1 MTIAPMYLSRVLEFI
16 TPTWKNIVFAFISI
30 SISTSIFAKIELI
43 DRVVA
48 VVDSGV
54 IMESQL
60 NARVEEILIRLK
72 NDKAELPPLNLLEEQ
87 VLDRLIIEEIQLQI
101 AERAG
106 IKISDSE
113 LNQTLSR
120 VSAQNN
126 LSLEDF
132 RIKLEEEGTSY
143 RSFRD
148 TIRKELI
155 LQRVQ
160 RGKVGAKI
168 DISEQE
174 LENFINSEEGKTQL
188 AEQYN
193 VQHIL
198 LSVKS
203 GLTEDEVKEIENNA
217 NSLLQRL
224 TNGESFEKL
233 AASYSSGQN
242 ALEGGFLG
250 WRTSAELPGLF
261 AQVVAELK
269 VGEVAEPVRS
279 GAGFHILKLTDKRG
293 NTVKFLD
300 QTLARHILVQPSE
313 IRTENQAEEL
323 IYDIYNRL
331 IEGEDFK
338 QLARQFSEDPGSKM
352 DGGELGWSNPGDYDP
367 AFETTLN
374 ATEIGQVSQPVKSS
388 FGWHII
394 EVMDRRNEDVSQE
407 EQKNRA
413 YQIIFKRKFEQ
424 ELQSTLI
431 ELRAEAYVD
440 IKLNS

>member
-1 MTIAPMYLSRVLEFI
+1 MDLTKKLLIKISIKKR
-16 TPTWKNIVFAFISI
+16 IVFILLGFL
-30 SISTSIFAKIELI
+30 ISTNIYTKIELI

-60 NARVEEILIRLK
+60 NSRVEEILIRLK

-87 VLDRLIIEEIQLQI
+87 VLDRLIIEEIQLQL
-101 AERAG
+101 ADRAG

-120 VSAQNN
+120 VSSQNN
-126 LSLEDF
+126 LSLEEF
-132 RIKLEEEGTSY
+132 RLKLEAEGTSY
-143 RSFRD
+143 KSFRD
-148 TIRKELI
+148 TIKKELI
-155 LQRVQ
+155 IQRVQ

-174 LENFINSEEGKTQL
+174 LENFINSEEGRTQL

-203 GLTEDEVKEIENNA
+203 GLSEIEIEAIENEA
-217 NSLLQRL
+217 VLLLERL
-224 TNGESFEKL
+224 ENGESFEKL
-233 AASYSSGQN
+233 AASYSAGQK

-250 WRTSAELPGLF
+250 WRTSAELPSLF
-261 AQVVAELK
+261 AEVVSGLT
-269 VGEVAEPVRS
+269 VGEVAQPVRS

-300 QTLARHILVQPSE
+300 QTLARHILIQPSE
-313 IRTENQAEEL
+313 IRTENQAEVL
-323 IYDIYNRL
+323 INDIYKRL
-331 IEGEDFK
+331 KEGEDFK

-367 AFETTLN
+367 AFEMTLN
-374 ATEIGQVSQPVKSS
+374 ATEIGQLSEPVKSS

-413 YQIIFKRKFEQ
+413 YQITFKRKFDQ

-440 IKLNS
+440 IKLTS

>member
-1 MTIAPMYLSRVLEFI
+1 M
-16 TPTWKNIVFAFISI
+16 
-30 SISTSIFAKIELI
+30 
-43 DRVVA
+43 
-48 VVDSGV
+48 
-54 IMESQL
+54 
-60 NARVEEILIRLK
+60 
-72 NDKAELPPLNLLEEQ
+72 
-87 VLDRLIIEEIQLQI
+87 
-101 AERAG
+101 
-106 IKISDSE
+106 
-113 LNQTLSR
+113 
-120 VSAQNN
+120 
-126 LSLEDF
+126 SLEDF
-132 RIKLEEEGTSY
+132 RIKLEGEGTSY
-143 RSFRD
+143 KSFRD

-155 LQRVQ
+155 IQRVQ
-160 RGKVGAKI
+160 RGKVGSKI

-198 LSVKS
+198 LAVKS
-203 GLTEDEVKEIENNA
+203 GSSELETTEIKNNA
-217 NSLLQRL
+217 ESLIKRI
-224 TNGESFEKL
+224 NDGENFEKL

-250 WRTSAELPGLF
+250 WRSSAELPSLF
-261 AQVVAELK
+261 ADAVLDMK
-269 VGEVAEPVRS
+269 VGEVSDPLKS
-279 GAGFHILKLTDKRG
+279 GAGFHILKLIDKRG

-300 QTLARHILVQPSE
+300 QTLARHILIQPSE

-323 IYDIYNRL
+323 INSIYQRL
-331 IEGEDFK
+331 VEGEDFK

-367 AFETTLN
+367 AFEQTLN
-374 ATEIGQVSQPVKSS
+374 ATEIGQLSEPVKSS

-440 IKLNS
+440 IKLST

>member
-1 MTIAPMYLSRVLEFI
+1 MNQLNILKTSFWTKKNFFVLLVSLLASI
-16 TPTWKNIVFAFISI
+16 NIYS
-30 SISTSIFAKIELI
+30 KIELI

-60 NARVEEILIRLK
+60 NSRVEEILIRLK
-72 NDKAELPPLNLLEEQ
+72 SDTTELPPINLLEEQ
-87 VLDRLIIEEIQLQI
+87 VLDRLIIEEIQLQL
-101 AERAG
+101 ADRAG

-120 VSAQNN
+120 VSSQNN
-126 LSLEDF
+126 LSLDDF
-132 RIKLEEEGTSY
+132 RLKLEAEGTSY
-143 RSFRD
+143 KSFRD
-148 TIRKELI
+148 TIKKELI
-155 LQRVQ
+155 IQRVQ
-160 RGKVGAKI
+160 RGRVGGKV

-174 LENFINSEEGKTQL
+174 IENFINSEEGKSQL

-203 GLTEDEVKEIENNA
+203 GSTEQQIEKIRNEANN
-217 NSLLQRL
+217 LITRL
-224 TNGESFEKL
+224 EGDESFEKL
-233 AASYSSGQN
+233 AASYSSGQE

-250 WRTSAELPGLF
+250 WRTSAELPSLF
-261 AQVVAELK
+261 ANVVTELK
-269 VGEVAEPVRS
+269 VGEVAQPLRS

-323 IYDIYNRL
+323 INEIYERL
-331 IEGEDFK
+331 TNGEDFK

-367 AFETTLN
+367 IFEKTLN
-374 ATEIGQVSQPVKSS
+374 ATEIGKISEPVQSS

-394 EVMDRRNEDVSQE
+394 EAMDRRNEDVSQE

-440 IKLNS
+440 IKLTT

>member
-1 MTIAPMYLSRVLEFI
+1 MKIKFSTKSINQIKISSLLATFCLLLSLNVH
-16 TPTWKNIVFAFISI
+16 S
-30 SISTSIFAKIELI
+30 KIELL

-60 NARVEEILIRLK
+60 NSRVEEILQRLK
-72 NDKAELPPLNLLEEQ
+72 NDNAELPPLNLIEEQ

-101 AERAG
+101 ADRAG

-113 LNQTLSR
+113 LNQTLAR

-126 LSLEDF
+126 LSLEEF
-132 RIKLEEEGTSY
+132 RIKLEGEGTSY

-155 LQRVQ
+155 IQRVQ

-174 LENFINSEEGKTQL
+174 IENFINSEEGKTQL

-203 GLTEDEVKEIENNA
+203 GSTEKEIEEIEVNA
-217 NSLLQRL
+217 NSLISRL
-224 TNGESFEKL
+224 NDGENFEKL
-233 AASYSSGQN
+233 AASFSAGQN
-242 ALEGGFLG
+242 ALEGGYLG
-250 WRTSAELPGLF
+250 WRTEAELPSLF
-261 AQVVAELK
+261 AEVVTELK
-269 VGEVAEPVRS
+269 VGEIASPLRS
-279 GAGFHILKLTDKRG
+279 GAGFHILKLIDKRG

-323 IYDIYNRL
+323 INTIYERL
-331 IEGEDFK
+331 ASGEDFK
-338 QLARQFSEDPGSKM
+338 QLARQYSEDPGTKM

-367 AFETTLN
+367 AFEQTLN
-374 ATEIGQVSQPVKSS
+374 ATKIGELSKPVKSS
-388 FGWHII
+388 FGWHVI

-407 EQKNRA
+407 EQKDRA
-413 YQIIFKRKFEQ
+413 FRIIFDRKFEQ

>member
-1 MTIAPMYLSRVLEFI
+1 MDLTKILLIKISMKKR
-16 TPTWKNIVFAFISI
+16 IVFILLGFL
-30 SISTSIFAKIELI
+30 ISTNTYTKIELI

-60 NARVEEILIRLK
+60 NSRVEEILIRLK

-87 VLDRLIIEEIQLQI
+87 VLDRLIIEEIQLQL
-101 AERAG
+101 ADRAG

-120 VSAQNN
+120 VSSQNN
-126 LSLEDF
+126 LSLEEF
-132 RIKLEEEGTSY
+132 RLKLEAEGTSY
-143 RSFRD
+143 KSFRD
-148 TIRKELI
+148 TIKKELI
-155 LQRVQ
+155 IQRVQ

-174 LENFINSEEGKTQL
+174 LENFINSEEGRTQL

-203 GLTEDEVKEIENNA
+203 GLSEIEIEAIENEA
-217 NSLLQRL
+217 VSLLERL
-224 TNGESFEKL
+224 ENGESFEKL
-233 AASYSSGQN
+233 AASYSAGQK

-250 WRTSAELPGLF
+250 WRTSAELPSLF
-261 AQVVAELK
+261 AEVVSGLT
-269 VGEVAEPVRS
+269 VGEVAQPVRS

-313 IRTENQAEEL
+313 IRTENQAEVL
-323 IYDIYNRL
+323 INDIYKRL
-331 IEGEDFK
+331 KEGEDFK

-367 AFETTLN
+367 AFEMTLN
-374 ATEIGQVSQPVKSS
+374 ATEIGQLSEPIKSS

-413 YQIIFKRKFEQ
+413 YQIIFKRKFDQ

-440 IKLNS
+440 IKLTS

>member
-1 MTIAPMYLSRVLEFI
+1 MNLI
-16 TPTWKNIVFAFISI
+16 K
-30 SISTSIFAKIELI
+30 SIFPNMRFDKGFIFLPLGLLLSLNIFSKIELI

-60 NARVEEILIRLK
+60 NARVEDILLRLK
-72 NDKAELPPLNLLEEQ
+72 DNKAELPPLNLLEEQ
-87 VLDRLIIEEIQLQI
+87 VLERLIIEEIQMQI
-101 AERAG
+101 ADRAG

-113 LNQTLSR
+113 LNQTLSS
-120 VSAQNN
+120 VSSQNN
-126 LSLEDF
+126 LSLEEF
-132 RIKLEEEGTSY
+132 RIKLEAEGTSY
-143 RSFRD
+143 RAFRD
-148 TIRKELI
+148 SVRKELI
-155 LQRVQ
+155 IQRVQ
-160 RGKVGAKI
+160 RGKVGAKV

-174 LENFINSEEGKTQL
+174 LENFINSEEGRTQL

-193 VQHIL
+193 VQNIL
-198 LSVKS
+198 LSIKS
-203 GLTEDEVKEIENNA
+203 GSTEQEIKDVENDA
-217 NSLLQRL
+217 YSLLERIK
-224 TNGESFEKL
+224 NGESFEKL

-242 ALEGGFLG
+242 ALNGGSLG
-250 WRTSAELPGLF
+250 WRTSAELPSLF
-261 AQVVAELK
+261 AEVVSEME
-269 VGEVAEPVRS
+269 VGEISSPVRS
-279 GAGFHILKLTDKRG
+279 GAGFHVLKLAEKRG

-313 IRTENQAEEL
+313 IRTEKQAEDL
-323 IYDIYNRL
+323 INDIYDRL
-331 IEGEDFK
+331 NQGEDFK

-367 AFETTLN
+367 IFESTLN
-374 ATEIGQVSQPVKSS
+374 ATKIGSLSKPVKSS

-394 EVMDRRNEDVSQE
+394 EVMDRRNEDVSEE

>member
-1 MTIAPMYLSRVLEFI
+1 MYFI
-16 TPTWKNIVFAFISI
+16 KPHKIIIS
-30 SISTSIFAKIELI
+30 SKKSFLFIFASLFLSLNIYSKIELI
-43 DRVVA
+43 DRVIA

-60 NARVEEILIRLK
+60 NSRVEEILLRLK

-87 VLDRLIIEEIQLQI
+87 VLDRLIIEEIQLQL

-126 LSLEDF
+126 LSLDDF
-132 RIKLEEEGTSY
+132 RIKLEEEGSSY

-155 LQRVQ
+155 IQRVQ
-160 RGKVGAKI
+160 RGKVGAKV

-174 LENFINSEEGKTQL
+174 IENFINSEEGKSQL

-203 GLTEDEVKEIENNA
+203 GLTEGEIAEIENNA
-217 NSLLQRL
+217 NLLLERL
-224 TNGESFEKL
+224 GNGESFEKL

-250 WRTSAELPGLF
+250 WRTSAELPSLF
-261 AQVVAELK
+261 AKVVTDLK
-269 VGEVAEPVRS
+269 VGSVAQPIRS
-279 GAGFHILKLTDKRG
+279 GAGFHILKLSDKRG

-323 IYDIYNRL
+323 INDIYRRL
-331 IEGEDFK
+331 SDGEDFK

-352 DGGELGWSNPGDYDP
+352 DGGELGWSNPGEYDP
-367 AFETTLN
+367 VFEMTLN
-374 ATEIGQVSQPVKSS
+374 ATEIGNLSEPVKSS
-388 FGWHII
+388 FGWHVI

-413 YQIIFKRKFEQ
+413 YQIIFQRKFEQ

-440 IKLNS
+440 IKLTS

>member
-1 MTIAPMYLSRVLEFI
+1 MDLTKKLLIKISIKKR
-16 TPTWKNIVFAFISI
+16 IVFILLGFL
-30 SISTSIFAKIELI
+30 ISTNTYTKIELI

-60 NARVEEILIRLK
+60 NSRVEEILIRLK

-87 VLDRLIIEEIQLQI
+87 VLDRLIIEEIQLQL
-101 AERAG
+101 ADRAG

-120 VSAQNN
+120 VSSQNN
-126 LSLEDF
+126 LSLEEF
-132 RIKLEEEGTSY
+132 RLKLEAEGTSY
-143 RSFRD
+143 KSFRD
-148 TIRKELI
+148 TIKKELI
-155 LQRVQ
+155 IQRVQ

-174 LENFINSEEGKTQL
+174 LENFINSEEGRTQL

-203 GLTEDEVKEIENNA
+203 GLSEIEIEAIEDEAV
-217 NSLLQRL
+217 SLLERL
-224 TNGESFEKL
+224 ENGESFEKL
-233 AASYSSGQN
+233 AASYSAGQK

-250 WRTSAELPGLF
+250 WRTSAELPSLF
-261 AQVVAELK
+261 AEVVTGLT
-269 VGEVAEPVRS
+269 VGEVAQPVRS

-313 IRTENQAEEL
+313 IRTENQAEVL
-323 IYDIYNRL
+323 INDIYKRL
-331 IEGEDFK
+331 KEGEDFK

-367 AFETTLN
+367 AFEMTLN
-374 ATEIGQVSQPVKSS
+374 ATEIGQLSEPVKSS

-413 YQIIFKRKFEQ
+413 YQIIFKRKFDQ

-440 IKLNS
+440 IKLTS

>member
-1 MTIAPMYLSRVLEFI
+1 MYFMKKQKFTLTHKKSFLFLLLSLFLSL
-16 TPTWKNIVFAFISI
+16 NIN
-30 SISTSIFAKIELI
+30 AKIELI

-60 NARVEEILIRLK
+60 NSRVEEILLRLK

-87 VLDRLIIEEIQLQI
+87 VLDRLIIEEIQLQL

-126 LSLEDF
+126 LSLDDF
-132 RIKLEEEGTSY
+132 RIKLEEEGSSY

-155 LQRVQ
+155 IQRVQ
-160 RGKVGAKI
+160 RGKVGAKV

-174 LENFINSEEGKTQL
+174 IENFINSEEGKSQL

-203 GLTEDEVKEIENNA
+203 GLTEKEISEIENNA
-217 NSLLQRL
+217 NSLIERL
-224 TNGESFEKL
+224 DNGEGFEKL

-250 WRTSAELPGLF
+250 WRTSSELPSLF
-261 AQVVAELK
+261 AQVVTDLK
-269 VGEVAEPVRS
+269 VGTVAKPFRS
-279 GAGFHILKLTDKRG
+279 GAGFHILKLSDKRG

-313 IRTENQAEEL
+313 IRTENQAKEL
-323 IYDIYNRL
+323 INNIYERL
-331 IEGEDFK
+331 SDGEDFK

-367 AFETTLN
+367 VFEKTLN
-374 ATEIGQVSQPVKSS
+374 ATEIGKLSEPVQSS

-394 EVMDRRNEDVSQE
+394 EVLDRRNEDVSQE

-440 IKLNS
+440 IKLTS

>member
-261 AQVVAELK
+261 AEVVVELK

-323 IYDIYNRL
+323 IYDIYYRL

>member
-1 MTIAPMYLSRVLEFI
+1 MDLTKILLIKISMKKR
-16 TPTWKNIVFAFISI
+16 IVFILLGFL
-30 SISTSIFAKIELI
+30 ISTNTYTKIELI

-60 NARVEEILIRLK
+60 NSRVEEILIRLK

-87 VLDRLIIEEIQLQI
+87 VLDRLIIEEIQLQL
-101 AERAG
+101 ADRAG

-120 VSAQNN
+120 VSSQNN
-126 LSLEDF
+126 LSLEEF
-132 RIKLEEEGTSY
+132 RLKLEAEGTSY
-143 RSFRD
+143 KSFRD
-148 TIRKELI
+148 TIKKELI
-155 LQRVQ
+155 IQRVQ

-174 LENFINSEEGKTQL
+174 LENFINSEEGRTQL

-203 GLTEDEVKEIENNA
+203 GLSEIEIEAIENEA
-217 NSLLQRL
+217 VSLLERL
-224 TNGESFEKL
+224 ENGESFEKL
-233 AASYSSGQN
+233 AASYSAGQK

-250 WRTSAELPGLF
+250 WRTSAELPSLF
-261 AQVVAELK
+261 AEVVKGLT
-269 VGEVAEPVRS
+269 VGEVAQPVRS
-279 GAGFHILKLTDKRG
+279 GAGFHILKLTEKRG

-313 IRTENQAEEL
+313 IRTENQAEIL
-323 IYDIYNRL
+323 INDIFKRL
-331 IEGEDFK
+331 KEGEDFK

-367 AFETTLN
+367 AFEMTLN
-374 ATEIGQVSQPVKSS
+374 ATEIGQLSEPVKSS

-413 YQIIFKRKFEQ
+413 YQIIFKRKFDQ

-440 IKLNS
+440 IKLTS

>member
-1 MTIAPMYLSRVLEFI
+1 MNQLNILKTSFWTKKNFFVLLVSLLASM
-16 TPTWKNIVFAFISI
+16 NIFS
-30 SISTSIFAKIELI
+30 KIELI

-60 NARVEEILIRLK
+60 NSRVEEILIRLK
-72 NDKAELPPLNLLEEQ
+72 SDTTELPPINLLEEQ
-87 VLDRLIIEEIQLQI
+87 VLDRLIIEEIQLQL
-101 AERAG
+101 ADRAG

-120 VSAQNN
+120 VSSQNN

-132 RIKLEEEGTSY
+132 RLKLEAEGTSY
-143 RSFRD
+143 KSFRD
-148 TIRKELI
+148 TIKKELI
-155 LQRVQ
+155 IQRVQ
-160 RGKVGAKI
+160 RGRVGGKV

-174 LENFINSEEGKTQL
+174 IENFINSEEGKSQL

-203 GLTEDEVKEIENNA
+203 GLTEQQIEEIKDEANN
-217 NSLLQRL
+217 LITRL
-224 TNGESFEKL
+224 EGDESFEKL
-233 AASYSSGQN
+233 ATSYSSGQE

-250 WRTSAELPGLF
+250 WRTSAELPSLF
-261 AQVVAELK
+261 ANVVTELK
-269 VGEVAEPVRS
+269 VGEVAQPLRS

-323 IYDIYNRL
+323 INDIYERL
-331 IEGEDFK
+331 TNGEDFK

-367 AFETTLN
+367 IFEKTLN
-374 ATEIGQVSQPVKSS
+374 ATEIGKISEPVQSS

-394 EVMDRRNEDVSQE
+394 EAMDRRNEDVSQE

-440 IKLNS
+440 IKLTT

>member
-1 MTIAPMYLSRVLEFI
+1 MDLKKILLIM
-16 TPTWKNIVFAFISI
+16 ISI
-30 SISTSIFAKIELI
+30 KKRTVFILLGFLVSTNTYTKIELI

-60 NARVEEILIRLK
+60 NSRVEEILVRLK

-87 VLDRLIIEEIQLQI
+87 VLDRLIIEEIQLQL
-101 AERAG
+101 ADRAG

-120 VSAQNN
+120 VSSQNN
-126 LSLEDF
+126 LSLEEF
-132 RIKLEEEGTSY
+132 RLKLEAEGTSY
-143 RSFRD
+143 KSFRD
-148 TIRKELI
+148 TIKKELI
-155 LQRVQ
+155 IQRVQ

-174 LENFINSEEGKTQL
+174 LENFINSEEGRTQL

-198 LSVKS
+198 LPVKS
-203 GLTEDEVKEIENNA
+203 GLSEIEIEAIENEA
-217 NSLLQRL
+217 VSLLERL
-224 TNGESFEKL
+224 ESGENFEKL
-233 AASYSSGQN
+233 AASYSAGQK

-250 WRTSAELPGLF
+250 WRTSAELPSLF
-261 AQVVAELK
+261 AEVVTGLT
-269 VGEVAEPVRS
+269 VGEVAQPVRS
-279 GAGFHILKLTDKRG
+279 GAGFHILKLTEKRG

-300 QTLARHILVQPSE
+300 QTLARHILIQPSE
-313 IRTENQAEEL
+313 IRTENQAEML
-323 IYDIYNRL
+323 INDIYKRL
-331 IEGEDFK
+331 KEGEDFK

-367 AFETTLN
+367 AFEMTLN
-374 ATEIGQVSQPVKSS
+374 ATEIGQLSEPVKSS

-413 YQIIFKRKFEQ
+413 YQIIFKRKFDQ

-440 IKLNS
+440 IKLTS

>member
-1 MTIAPMYLSRVLEFI
+1 MKIKFSIKSINQIKTFPFLTACCLLLSL
-16 TPTWKNIVFAFISI
+16 NIHS
-30 SISTSIFAKIELI
+30 KIELL

-60 NARVEEILIRLK
+60 NSRVEEILQRIK
-72 NDKAELPPLNLLEEQ
+72 NDNAELPPLNLIEEQ

-101 AERAG
+101 ADRAG

-113 LNQTLSR
+113 LNQTLAR
-120 VSAQNN
+120 VAAQNN
-126 LSLEDF
+126 LSLEEF
-132 RIKLEEEGTSY
+132 RIKLEGEGTSY

-155 LQRVQ
+155 IQRVQ

-174 LENFINSEEGKTQL
+174 IENFINSEEGKTQL

-198 LSVKS
+198 LSVS
-203 GLTEDEVKEIENNA
+203 RGSTEKEIEEIKINA
-217 NSLLQRL
+217 NSLISRL
-224 TNGESFEKL
+224 NDGENFEKL
-233 AASYSSGQN
+233 AASFSAGQN
-242 ALEGGFLG
+242 ALEGGYLG
-250 WRTSAELPGLF
+250 WRTEAELPSLF
-261 AQVVAELK
+261 AEVVTELK
-269 VGEVAEPVRS
+269 VGEIASPLRS
-279 GAGFHILKLTDKRG
+279 GAGFHILKLIDKRG

-323 IYDIYNRL
+323 INTIYERL
-331 IEGEDFK
+331 TSGEDFK
-338 QLARQFSEDPGSKM
+338 QLARQYSEDPGTKM

-367 AFETTLN
+367 AFEQTLN
-374 ATEIGQVSQPVKSS
+374 ATKIGELSKPVKSS
-388 FGWHII
+388 FGWHVI

-407 EQKNRA
+407 EQKDRA
-413 YQIIFKRKFEQ
+413 FRIIFDRKFEQ

-440 IKLNS
+440 IKLSS

>member
-1 MTIAPMYLSRVLEFI
+1 MKIKFSIKSINQIKTFPFLTACCLLLSL
-16 TPTWKNIVFAFISI
+16 NIHS
-30 SISTSIFAKIELI
+30 KIELL

-60 NARVEEILIRLK
+60 NSRVEEILQRIK
-72 NDKAELPPLNLLEEQ
+72 NDNAELPPLNLIEEQ

-101 AERAG
+101 ADRAG

-113 LNQTLSR
+113 LNQTLAR
-120 VSAQNN
+120 VAAQNN
-126 LSLEDF
+126 LSLEEF
-132 RIKLEEEGTSY
+132 RIKLEGEGTSY

-155 LQRVQ
+155 IQRVQ

-174 LENFINSEEGKTQL
+174 IENFINSEEGKTQL

-198 LSVKS
+198 LSVS
-203 GLTEDEVKEIENNA
+203 RGSTEKEIEEIKINA
-217 NSLLQRL
+217 NSLISRL
-224 TNGESFEKL
+224 NDGENFEKL
-233 AASYSSGQN
+233 AASFSAGQN
-242 ALEGGFLG
+242 ALEGGYLG
-250 WRTSAELPGLF
+250 WRTEAELPSLF
-261 AQVVAELK
+261 AEVVTGLK
-269 VGEVAEPVRS
+269 VGEIGSPLRS
-279 GAGFHILKLTDKRG
+279 GAGFHILKLIDKRG

-323 IYDIYNRL
+323 INTIYERL
-331 IEGEDFK
+331 TSGEDFK
-338 QLARQFSEDPGSKM
+338 QLARQYSEDPGTKM

-367 AFETTLN
+367 AFEQTLN
-374 ATEIGQVSQPVKSS
+374 ATKIGELSKPVKSS
-388 FGWHII
+388 FGWHVI

-407 EQKNRA
+407 EQKDRA
-413 YQIIFKRKFEQ
+413 FRIIFDRKFEQ

>member
-1 MTIAPMYLSRVLEFI
+1 MDLTKKLLIKISIKKR
-16 TPTWKNIVFAFISI
+16 IVFILLGFL
-30 SISTSIFAKIELI
+30 ISTNTYTKIELI

-60 NARVEEILIRLK
+60 NSRVEEILIRLK

-87 VLDRLIIEEIQLQI
+87 VLDRLIIEEIQLQL
-101 AERAG
+101 ADRAG

-120 VSAQNN
+120 VSSQNN
-126 LSLEDF
+126 LSLEEF
-132 RIKLEEEGTSY
+132 RLKLEAEGTSY
-143 RSFRD
+143 KSFRD
-148 TIRKELI
+148 TIKKELI
-155 LQRVQ
+155 IQRVQ

-174 LENFINSEEGKTQL
+174 LENFINSEEGRTQL

-203 GLTEDEVKEIENNA
+203 GLSEIEIEAIENEA
-217 NSLLQRL
+217 VSLLERL
-224 TNGESFEKL
+224 ENGESFEKL
-233 AASYSSGQN
+233 AASYSAGQK

-250 WRTSAELPGLF
+250 WRTSAELPSLF
-261 AQVVAELK
+261 AEVVTGLK
-269 VGEVAEPVRS
+269 VGEVAQPVRS

-313 IRTENQAEEL
+313 IRTENQAEVL
-323 IYDIYNRL
+323 INDIYKRL
-331 IEGEDFK
+331 KEGEDFK

-367 AFETTLN
+367 AFEMTLN
-374 ATEIGQVSQPVKSS
+374 ATEIGQLSEPVKSS

-413 YQIIFKRKFEQ
+413 YQIIFKRKFDQ

-440 IKLNS
+440 IKLTS

>member
-1 MTIAPMYLSRVLEFI
+1 MDLTKIPFI
-16 TPTWKNIVFAFISI
+16 KISMKKRIVFILLGFL
-30 SISTSIFAKIELI
+30 ISTNTYTKIELI

-60 NARVEEILIRLK
+60 NSRVEEILIRLK

-87 VLDRLIIEEIQLQI
+87 VLDRLIIEEIQLQL
-101 AERAG
+101 ADRAG

-120 VSAQNN
+120 VSSQNN
-126 LSLEDF
+126 LSLEEF
-132 RIKLEEEGTSY
+132 RLKLEAEGTSY
-143 RSFRD
+143 KSFRD
-148 TIRKELI
+148 TIKKELI
-155 LQRVQ
+155 IQRVQ

-174 LENFINSEEGKTQL
+174 LENFINSEEGRTQL

-203 GLTEDEVKEIENNA
+203 GSSEIEIEA
-217 NSLLQRL
+217 IESEAVSLLERL
-224 TNGESFEKL
+224 ENGESFEKL
-233 AASYSSGQN
+233 AASYSAGQK

-250 WRTSAELPGLF
+250 WRTSAELPSLF
-261 AQVVAELK
+261 AEVVTGLT
-269 VGEVAEPVRS
+269 VGEVAQPVRS
-279 GAGFHILKLTDKRG
+279 GAGFHILKLTEKRG

-313 IRTENQAEEL
+313 IRTENQAEIL
-323 IYDIYNRL
+323 INDIFKRL
-331 IEGEDFK
+331 KEGEDFK

-367 AFETTLN
+367 AFEMTLN
-374 ATEIGQVSQPVKSS
+374 ATEIGQLSEPVKSS

-413 YQIIFKRKFEQ
+413 YQIIFKRKFDQ

-440 IKLNS
+440 IKLTS

>member
-1 MTIAPMYLSRVLEFI
+1 MKIKFSTKLINQIKISSLLATFCLLLSLNVH
-16 TPTWKNIVFAFISI
+16 S
-30 SISTSIFAKIELI
+30 KIELL

-60 NARVEEILIRLK
+60 NSRVEEILQRLK
-72 NDKAELPPLNLLEEQ
+72 NDNAELPPLNLIEEQ

-101 AERAG
+101 ADRAG

-113 LNQTLSR
+113 LNQTLAR

-126 LSLEDF
+126 LSLEEF
-132 RIKLEEEGTSY
+132 RIKLEGEGTSY

-155 LQRVQ
+155 IQRVQ

-174 LENFINSEEGKTQL
+174 IENFINSEEGKTQL

-203 GLTEDEVKEIENNA
+203 GSTEKEIEEIEVNA
-217 NSLLQRL
+217 NSLISRL
-224 TNGESFEKL
+224 NDGENFEKL
-233 AASYSSGQN
+233 AASFSAGQN
-242 ALEGGFLG
+242 ALEGGYLG
-250 WRTSAELPGLF
+250 WRTEAELPSLF
-261 AQVVAELK
+261 AEVVTGLK
-269 VGEVAEPVRS
+269 VGEIASPLRS
-279 GAGFHILKLTDKRG
+279 GAGFHILKLIDKRG

-323 IYDIYNRL
+323 INTIYERL
-331 IEGEDFK
+331 TSGEDFK
-338 QLARQFSEDPGSKM
+338 QLARQYSEDPGTKM

-367 AFETTLN
+367 AFEQTLN
-374 ATEIGQVSQPVKSS
+374 ATKIGELSKPVKSS
-388 FGWHII
+388 FGWHVI

-407 EQKNRA
+407 EQKDRA
-413 YQIIFKRKFEQ
+413 FRIIFDRKFEQ

>member
-1 MTIAPMYLSRVLEFI
+1 MPMNQTISLKIAKTLLKRIYFVIGLFL
-16 TPTWKNIVFAFISI
+16 ISFNLI
-30 SISTSIFAKIELI
+30 AKIELL

-48 VVDSGV
+48 VVDSGI

-60 NARVEEILIRLK
+60 NSRVEEILVRLK
-72 NDKAELPPLNLLEEQ
+72 SDKAELPPLNLLEEQ
-87 VLDRLIIEEIQLQI
+87 VLDRLIIEEIQLQL

-113 LNQTLSR
+113 LNQTLAR
-120 VSAQNN
+120 VASQNN

-132 RIKLEEEGTSY
+132 RIKLEGEGTSY
-143 RSFRD
+143 KSFRD

-155 LQRVQ
+155 IQRVQ
-160 RGKVGAKI
+160 RGKVGSKI

-198 LSVKS
+198 LAVKS
-203 GLTEDEVKEIENNA
+203 GSSELETTEIKNNA
-217 NSLLQRL
+217 ESLIKRI
-224 TNGESFEKL
+224 NDGENFEKL

-250 WRTSAELPGLF
+250 WRSSAELPSLF
-261 AQVVAELK
+261 ADAVLDMK
-269 VGEVAEPVRS
+269 VGEVSSPLKS
-279 GAGFHILKLTDKRG
+279 GAGFHILKLIDKRG

-323 IYDIYNRL
+323 INSIYQRL
-331 IEGEDFK
+331 VEGEDFK

-367 AFETTLN
+367 AFEQTLN
-374 ATEIGQVSQPVKSS
+374 ATEIGQLSEPVKSS

-440 IKLNS
+440 IKLST

>member
-1 MTIAPMYLSRVLEFI
+1 MVNMYFI
-16 TPTWKNIVFAFISI
+16 KPHKIIISI
-30 SISTSIFAKIELI
+30 KKSFLFIFASLFLSLNIYSKIELI
-43 DRVVA
+43 DRVIA

-60 NARVEEILIRLK
+60 NSRVEEILLRLK

-87 VLDRLIIEEIQLQI
+87 VLDRLIIEEIQLQL

-126 LSLEDF
+126 LSLDDF
-132 RIKLEEEGTSY
+132 RIKLEEEGSSY

-155 LQRVQ
+155 IQRVQ
-160 RGKVGAKI
+160 RGKVGAKV

-174 LENFINSEEGKTQL
+174 IENFINSEEGKSQL

-203 GLTEDEVKEIENNA
+203 GLTEGEIAEIENNA
-217 NSLLQRL
+217 NLLLERL
-224 TNGESFEKL
+224 GNGESFEKL

-250 WRTSAELPGLF
+250 WRTSAELPSLF
-261 AQVVAELK
+261 AKVVTDLK
-269 VGEVAEPVRS
+269 VGSVAQPIRS
-279 GAGFHILKLTDKRG
+279 GAGFHILKLSDKRG

-323 IYDIYNRL
+323 INDIYRRL
-331 IEGEDFK
+331 SDGEDFK

-352 DGGELGWSNPGDYDP
+352 DGGELGWSNPGEYDP
-367 AFETTLN
+367 VFEMTLN
-374 ATEIGQVSQPVKSS
+374 ATEIGNLSEPVKSS
-388 FGWHII
+388 FGWHVI

-413 YQIIFKRKFEQ
+413 YQIIFQRKFEQ

-440 IKLNS
+440 IKLTS

>member
-1 MTIAPMYLSRVLEFI
+1 MDLTKKLLIKISIKKR
-16 TPTWKNIVFAFISI
+16 IVFILLCFL
-30 SISTSIFAKIELI
+30 ISTKSYTKIELI

-60 NARVEEILIRLK
+60 NSRVEEILIRLK

-87 VLDRLIIEEIQLQI
+87 VLDRLIIEEIQLQL
-101 AERAG
+101 ADRAG

-120 VSAQNN
+120 VSSQNN
-126 LSLEDF
+126 LSLEEF
-132 RIKLEEEGTSY
+132 RLKLEAEGTSY
-143 RSFRD
+143 KSFRD
-148 TIRKELI
+148 TIKKELI
-155 LQRVQ
+155 IQRVQ

-174 LENFINSEEGKTQL
+174 LENFINSEEGRTQL

-203 GLTEDEVKEIENNA
+203 GLSEIEIEAIEDEAV
-217 NSLLQRL
+217 SLLERL
-224 TNGESFEKL
+224 ENGESFEKL
-233 AASYSSGQN
+233 AASYSAGQK

-250 WRTSAELPGLF
+250 WRTSAELPSLF
-261 AQVVAELK
+261 AEVVSGLT
-269 VGEVAEPVRS
+269 VGEVAQPVRS

-313 IRTENQAEEL
+313 IRTENQAEVL
-323 IYDIYNRL
+323 INDIYKRL
-331 IEGEDFK
+331 KEGEDFK

-367 AFETTLN
+367 AFEMTLN
-374 ATEIGQVSQPVKSS
+374 ATEIGQLSEPVKSS

-413 YQIIFKRKFEQ
+413 YQIIFKRKFDQ

-440 IKLNS
+440 IKLTS

>member
-1 MTIAPMYLSRVLEFI
+1 MKIKFSIKSINQIKTFPFLTACCLLLSL
-16 TPTWKNIVFAFISI
+16 NIHS
-30 SISTSIFAKIELI
+30 KIELL

-60 NARVEEILIRLK
+60 NSRVEEILQRIK
-72 NDKAELPPLNLLEEQ
+72 NDNAELPPLNLIEEQ

-101 AERAG
+101 ADRAG

-113 LNQTLSR
+113 LNQTLAR
-120 VSAQNN
+120 VAAQNN
-126 LSLEDF
+126 LSLEEF
-132 RIKLEEEGTSY
+132 RIKLEGEGTSY

-155 LQRVQ
+155 IQRVQ

-174 LENFINSEEGKTQL
+174 IENFINSEEGKTQL

-203 GLTEDEVKEIENNA
+203 GSTEKEIEEIKINA
-217 NSLLQRL
+217 NSLISRL
-224 TNGESFEKL
+224 NDGESFEKL
-233 AASYSSGQN
+233 AASFSAGQN
-242 ALEGGFLG
+242 ALEGGYLG
-250 WRTSAELPGLF
+250 WRTEAELPSLF
-261 AQVVAELK
+261 AEVVTELK
-269 VGEVAEPVRS
+269 VGEIASPLRS
-279 GAGFHILKLTDKRG
+279 GAGFHILKLIDKRG

-323 IYDIYNRL
+323 INTIYERL
-331 IEGEDFK
+331 TSGEDFK
-338 QLARQFSEDPGSKM
+338 QLARQYSEDPGTKM

-367 AFETTLN
+367 AFEQTLN
-374 ATEIGQVSQPVKSS
+374 ATKIGELSKPVKSS
-388 FGWHII
+388 FGWHVI

-407 EQKNRA
+407 EQKDRA
-413 YQIIFKRKFEQ
+413 FRIIFDRKFEQ

-440 IKLNS
+440 IKLSS

>member
-1 MTIAPMYLSRVLEFI
+1 MNQLNILK
-16 TPTWKNIVFAFISI
+16 TPFWTRKNIFVLLVSLLASMN
-30 SISTSIFAKIELI
+30 IFSKIELI

-60 NARVEEILIRLK
+60 NSRVEEILIRLK
-72 NDKAELPPLNLLEEQ
+72 SDTTELPPINLLEEQ
-87 VLDRLIIEEIQLQI
+87 VLDRLIIEEIQLQL
-101 AERAG
+101 ADRAG

-120 VSAQNN
+120 VSSQNN

-132 RIKLEEEGTSY
+132 RLKLEAEGTSY
-143 RSFRD
+143 KSFRD
-148 TIRKELI
+148 TIKKELI
-155 LQRVQ
+155 IQRVQ
-160 RGKVGAKI
+160 RGRVGGKV

-174 LENFINSEEGKTQL
+174 IENFINSEEGKSQL

-203 GLTEDEVKEIENNA
+203 GLTEQQIEEIKDEANN
-217 NSLLQRL
+217 LITRL
-224 TNGESFEKL
+224 EGDESFEKL
-233 AASYSSGQN
+233 ATAYSSGQE

-250 WRTSAELPGLF
+250 WRTSAELPSLF
-261 AQVVAELK
+261 ADVVTELK
-269 VGEVAEPVRS
+269 VGEVAQPLRS

-313 IRTENQAEEL
+313 IRTENQAKEL
-323 IYDIYNRL
+323 INDIYERL
-331 IEGEDFK
+331 TNGEDFK

-367 AFETTLN
+367 IFEKTLN
-374 ATEIGQVSQPVKSS
+374 ATEIGKISEPVQSS

-394 EVMDRRNEDVSQE
+394 EAMDRRNEDVSQE

-440 IKLNS
+440 IKLTT

>member
-1 MTIAPMYLSRVLEFI
+1 MTIATMNLINVLKSLLGNKRLFLLV
-16 TPTWKNIVFAFISI
+16 TSLLTSSAVFS
-30 SISTSIFAKIELI
+30 KIELI
-43 DRVVA
+43 DRIVA

-54 IMESQL
+54 VMESQL
-60 NARVEEILIRLK
+60 NSRVEEILMRLDS
-72 NDKAELPPLNLLEEQ
+72 DKAELPPLNLLEEQ
-87 VLDRLIIEEIQLQI
+87 VLDRLIIEEIQMQI

-120 VSAQNN
+120 VSGQNN

-132 RIKLEEEGTSY
+132 RIKLESEGTSY

-155 LQRVQ
+155 IQRVQ

-174 LENFINSEEGKTQL
+174 IENFINSEEGESQL

-203 GLTEDEVKEIENNA
+203 GLTENEIEEIQKNAESLVLRLNN
-217 NSLLQRL
+217 NE
-224 TNGESFEKL
+224 NFEKL

-250 WRTSAELPGLF
+250 WRTSSELPSLF
-261 AQVVAELK
+261 AEVVSNLK
-269 VGEVAEPVRS
+269 VGEIASPVRS
-279 GAGFHILKLTDKRG
+279 GAGFHILKLSNKRG
-293 NTVKFLD
+293 STVKFLD

-313 IRTENQAEEL
+313 IRTENQAKDL
-323 IYDIYNRL
+323 IDNIYER
-331 IEGEDFK
+331 IKAGEDFK
-338 QLARQFSEDPGSKM
+338 QLARQFSEDPGTKM
-352 DGGELGWSNPGDYDP
+352 DGGELGWSNPGEFDP
-367 AFETTLN
+367 EFEKTLD
-374 ATEIGQVSQPVKSS
+374 ATEIGQLSEPVKSS
-388 FGWHII
+388 FGWHVI

-413 YQIIFKRKFEQ
+413 YQIIYKRKFEQ

>member
-1 MTIAPMYLSRVLEFI
+1 MTIATMNLINVLKSLLGNKRLFLL
-16 TPTWKNIVFAFISI
+16 V
-30 SISTSIFAKIELI
+30 TSLLTSSALFSKIELI
-43 DRVVA
+43 DRIVA

-54 IMESQL
+54 VMESQL
-60 NARVEEILIRLK
+60 NSRVEEILMRLDS
-72 NDKAELPPLNLLEEQ
+72 DKAELPPLNLLEEQ
-87 VLDRLIIEEIQLQI
+87 VLDRLIIEEIQMQI

-120 VSAQNN
+120 VSGQNN

-132 RIKLEEEGTSY
+132 RIKLESEGTSY

-155 LQRVQ
+155 IQRVQ

-174 LENFINSEEGKTQL
+174 IENFINSEEGESQL

-203 GLTEDEVKEIENNA
+203 GLTENEIEEIQKNAESLVLRLNN
-217 NSLLQRL
+217 NE
-224 TNGESFEKL
+224 NFEKL

-250 WRTSAELPGLF
+250 WRTSAELPSLF
-261 AQVVAELK
+261 AEVVSNLK
-269 VGEVAEPVRS
+269 VGEIASPVRS
-279 GAGFHILKLTDKRG
+279 GAGFHILKLSNKRG
-293 NTVKFLD
+293 STVKFLD

-313 IRTENQAEEL
+313 IRTENQAKDL
-323 IYDIYNRL
+323 IDNIYER
-331 IEGEDFK
+331 IKAGEDFK
-338 QLARQFSEDPGSKM
+338 QLARQFSEDPGTKM
-352 DGGELGWSNPGDYDP
+352 DGGELGWSNPGEFDP
-367 AFETTLN
+367 EFEKTLD
-374 ATEIGQVSQPVKSS
+374 ATEIGQLSEPVKSS
-388 FGWHII
+388 FGWHVI

-413 YQIIFKRKFEQ
+413 YQIIYKRKFEQ

>member
-1 MTIAPMYLSRVLEFI
+1 MTIATMNLINVLKSLLGNKRLFLLV
-16 TPTWKNIVFAFISI
+16 TSLLTSSAVFS
-30 SISTSIFAKIELI
+30 KIELI
-43 DRVVA
+43 DRIVA

-54 IMESQL
+54 VMESQL
-60 NARVEEILIRLK
+60 NSRVEEILMRLDS
-72 NDKAELPPLNLLEEQ
+72 DKAELPPLNLLEEQ
-87 VLDRLIIEEIQLQI
+87 VLDRLIIEEIQMQI

-120 VSAQNN
+120 VSGQNN

-132 RIKLEEEGTSY
+132 RIKLESEGTSY

-155 LQRVQ
+155 IQRVQ

-174 LENFINSEEGKTQL
+174 IENFINSEEGESQL

-203 GLTEDEVKEIENNA
+203 GLTENEIEEIQKNAESLVLRLNN
-217 NSLLQRL
+217 NE
-224 TNGESFEKL
+224 NFEKL

-250 WRTSAELPGLF
+250 WRTSAELPSLF
-261 AQVVAELK
+261 AEVVSNLK
-269 VGEVAEPVRS
+269 VGEIASPVRS
-279 GAGFHILKLTDKRG
+279 GAGFHILKLSNKRG
-293 NTVKFLD
+293 STVKFLD

-313 IRTENQAEEL
+313 IRTENQAKDL
-323 IYDIYNRL
+323 IDNIYER
-331 IEGEDFK
+331 IKAGEDFK
-338 QLARQFSEDPGSKM
+338 QLARQFSEDPGTKM
-352 DGGELGWSNPGDYDP
+352 DGGKLGWSNPGEFDP
-367 AFETTLN
+367 EFEKTLD
-374 ATEIGQVSQPVKSS
+374 ATEIGQLSEPVKSS
-388 FGWHII
+388 FGWHVI

-413 YQIIFKRKFEQ
+413 YQIIYKRKFEQ

>member
-1 MTIAPMYLSRVLEFI
+1 
-16 TPTWKNIVFAFISI
+16 
-30 SISTSIFAKIELI
+30 
-43 DRVVA
+43 
-48 VVDSGV
+48 
-54 IMESQL
+54 MESQL
-60 NARVEEILIRLK
+60 NSRVEEILIRLK
-72 NDKAELPPLNLLEEQ
+72 SDTTELPPINLLEEQ
-87 VLDRLIIEEIQLQI
+87 VLDRLIIEEIQLQL
-101 AERAG
+101 ADRAG

-120 VSAQNN
+120 VSSQNN

-132 RIKLEEEGTSY
+132 RLKLEAEGTSY
-143 RSFRD
+143 KSFRD
-148 TIRKELI
+148 TIKKELI
-155 LQRVQ
+155 IQRVQ
-160 RGKVGAKI
+160 RGRVGGKV

-174 LENFINSEEGKTQL
+174 IENFINSEEGKSQL

-203 GLTEDEVKEIENNA
+203 GLTEQQIEEIKDEANN
-217 NSLLQRL
+217 LITRL
-224 TNGESFEKL
+224 EGDESFEKL
-233 AASYSSGQN
+233 ATAYSSGQE

-250 WRTSAELPGLF
+250 WRTSAELPSLF
-261 AQVVAELK
+261 ANVVTELK
-269 VGEVAEPVRS
+269 VGEVAQPLRS

-323 IYDIYNRL
+323 INDIYERL
-331 IEGEDFK
+331 TNGEDFK

-367 AFETTLN
+367 IFEQTLN
-374 ATEIGQVSQPVKSS
+374 ATEIGKISEPVQSS

-394 EVMDRRNEDVSQE
+394 EAMDRRNEDVSQE

-440 IKLNS
+440 IKLTT

>member
-1 MTIAPMYLSRVLEFI
+1 MDLTKKLLIKISIKKR
-16 TPTWKNIVFAFISI
+16 IVFILLGFL
-30 SISTSIFAKIELI
+30 ISTNTYTKIELI

-60 NARVEEILIRLK
+60 NSRVEEILIRLK

-87 VLDRLIIEEIQLQI
+87 VLDRLIIEEIQLQL
-101 AERAG
+101 ADRAG

-120 VSAQNN
+120 VSSQNN
-126 LSLEDF
+126 LSLEEF
-132 RIKLEEEGTSY
+132 RLKLEAEGTSY
-143 RSFRD
+143 KSFRD
-148 TIRKELI
+148 TIKKELI
-155 LQRVQ
+155 IQRVQ

-174 LENFINSEEGKTQL
+174 LENFINSEEGRTQL

-203 GLTEDEVKEIENNA
+203 GLSEIEIEAIENEA
-217 NSLLQRL
+217 VSLLERL
-224 TNGESFEKL
+224 ENGESFEKL
-233 AASYSSGQN
+233 AASYSAGQK

-250 WRTSAELPGLF
+250 WRTSAELPSLF
-261 AQVVAELK
+261 AEVVSGLT
-269 VGEVAEPVRS
+269 VGEVAQPVRS
-279 GAGFHILKLTDKRG
+279 GAGFHILKLTEKRG

-313 IRTENQAEEL
+313 IRTENQAEML
-323 IYDIYNRL
+323 INDIYKRL
-331 IEGEDFK
+331 KEGEDFK

-367 AFETTLN
+367 AFEMTLN
-374 ATEIGQVSQPVKSS
+374 ATEIGQLSEPVKSS

-413 YQIIFKRKFEQ
+413 YQIIFKRKFDQ

-440 IKLNS
+440 IKLTS

>member
-1 MTIAPMYLSRVLEFI
+1 MYLIKKLQI
-16 TPTWKNIVFAFISI
+16 LIFAKKSI
-30 SISTSIFAKIELI
+30 LFFLCSLVISTNIYAKIELI

-60 NARVEEILIRLK
+60 NSRVEEILIRLK
-72 NDKAELPPLNLLEEQ
+72 SDKAELPPLNLLEEQ
-87 VLDRLIIEEIQLQI
+87 VLERLIIEEIQLQL

-126 LSLEDF
+126 LSLDDF

-155 LQRVQ
+155 IQRVQ
-160 RGKVGAKI
+160 RGRVGSKV

-174 LENFINSEEGKTQL
+174 LENFINSEEGKSQL

-203 GLTEDEVKEIENNA
+203 GLTELEINQIKGNA
-217 NSLLQRL
+217 DSLIKRL
-224 TNGESFEKL
+224 ESGESFEKL
-233 AASYSSGQN
+233 AASYSSAQE

-250 WRTSAELPGLF
+250 WRTSAELPSLF
-261 AQVVAELK
+261 AEVITELK
-269 VGEVAEPVRS
+269 VGEVALPLRS
-279 GAGFHILKLTDKRG
+279 GAGFHILKLSDKRG

-323 IYDIYNRL
+323 INNIYERL
-331 IEGEDFK
+331 SDGEDFK

-367 AFETTLN
+367 AFETTMN
-374 ATEIGQVSQPVKSS
+374 ATAIGEMSQPVESS

-440 IKLNS
+440 IKLTS

>member
-1 MTIAPMYLSRVLEFI
+1 MDLTKIFLIMISIKKR
-16 TPTWKNIVFAFISI
+16 IVFILLGFLM
-30 SISTSIFAKIELI
+30 STNTYTKIELI

-60 NARVEEILIRLK
+60 NSRVEEILVRLK

-87 VLDRLIIEEIQLQI
+87 VLDRLIIEEIQLQL
-101 AERAG
+101 ADRAG

-120 VSAQNN
+120 VSSQNN
-126 LSLEDF
+126 LSLEEF
-132 RIKLEEEGTSY
+132 RLKLEAEGTSY
-143 RSFRD
+143 KSFRD
-148 TIRKELI
+148 TIKKELI
-155 LQRVQ
+155 IQRVQ

-174 LENFINSEEGKTQL
+174 LENFINSEEGRTQL

-198 LSVKS
+198 LPVKS
-203 GLTEDEVKEIENNA
+203 GLSEIEIETIENEA
-217 NSLLQRL
+217 ISLLERL
-224 TNGESFEKL
+224 ESGESFEKL
-233 AASYSSGQN
+233 AASYSAGQK

-250 WRTSAELPGLF
+250 WRTSAELPSLF
-261 AQVVAELK
+261 AEVVTGLT
-269 VGEVAEPVRS
+269 VGEVAQPVRS
-279 GAGFHILKLTDKRG
+279 GAGFHILKLTEKRG

-313 IRTENQAEEL
+313 IRTENQAEVL
-323 IYDIYNRL
+323 INDIYKRL
-331 IEGEDFK
+331 KEGEDFK

-367 AFETTLN
+367 AFEMTLN
-374 ATEIGQVSQPVKSS
+374 ATEIGQLSEPIKSS

-413 YQIIFKRKFEQ
+413 YQIIFKRKFDQ

-440 IKLNS
+440 IKLTS